1 MAVRKIR
8 GKWWIDFYYLG
19 IRHRE
24 VVGTKRKDAEAAL
37 NQIRVMITAGT
48 YVPIEEREL
57 VEPSSPEQITFSAF
71 SKEEFLPWSQMEHS
85 AKHYTRLESIVRV
98 HLVPYFDR
106 RLLSE
111 ITTKLIEDYK
121 GQRRRSYSC
130 RGRKRQRVSAAT
142 VNRELCCVK
151 VVLRKATE
159 WGRLETS
166 PARDVRAFKET
177 NKEPRLIEQE
187 EVARLLQELP
197 DHLRGLIACVVNA
210 GLRRAELFFLRWEDI
225 DWKRAE
231 LTVASREEHHTKNY
245 ESRRI
250 PMNDALCEELRLH
263 KRDHIIVG
271 SPYVF
276 ANRNRHGKPYT
287 DIREPLR
294 AAAKRAGIQD
304 DIGLH
309 QLRHAFCSHALMSG
323 IDPRTVQKWM
333 GHKDLK
339 TTLRYAHVS
348 PDHERE
354 AIQKLSYQTEQP
366 EDAAGLV
373 AAGL

>member
-1 MAVRKIR
+1 MATFKKR
-8 GKWWIDFYYLG
+8 GDWWIDFYYQG
-19 IRHRE
+19 KRHRQKI
-24 VVGTKRKDAEAAL
+24 GTKRKAAEEAL
-37 NQIRVMITAGT
+37 NRIRVKISSGE

-57 VEPSSPEQITFSAF
+57 PESTQPEPITFSAF

-98 HLVPYFDR
+98 HLVPYFGR

-121 GQRRRSYSC
+121 GQRRRSYSS

-142 VNRELCCVK
+142 VNRELCCLK
-151 VVLRKATE
+151 IILRKAVE

-177 NKEPRLIEQE
+177 NKEPRLEQE

-197 DHLRGLIACVVNA
+197 DHLRGLIVCVVNA

-231 LTVASREEHHTKNY
+231 LTVASREEYHTKNY

-250 PMNDALCEELRLH
+250 PMNAALCEVLRLH
-263 KRDHIIVG
+263 KRDHIVVG

-294 AAAKRAGIQD
+294 AAAKRAGIED

-309 QLRHAFCSHALMSG
+309 QLRHSFCSHCFMSN
-323 IDPRTVQKWM
+323 INARTIQKWM

-348 PDHERE
+348 PDHEKE
-354 AIQKLSYQTEQP
+354 AIQRLHYG
-366 EDAAGLV
+366 AGEYERS
-373 AAGL
+373 ASG